1 MVLFVT
7 QLTRTLNFFVFVIY
21 VYWCQLFHL
30 FYSFENNKFNQTKF
44 VIFLFWKA
52 NFLFYF

>member
-52 NFLFYF
+52 NFILF